1 MGIDPASC
9 TLLVVAGVIVSLAVL
24 KTSPDLILLGGLVLL
39 MVLGVFPETSV
50 ALSGFANEGLLTVAV
65 LFVVAE
71 GMKQTGGLGVLGR
84 SLLGQPGSLPMVQAR
99 LLLPVS
105 FASAFLNNTPVVAM
119 AMPVVSDWARK
130 HQVAVSRLL
139 LPLSYAAILG
149 GLCTLVG
156 TSTTLIVNGLMIES
170 DRVDLRGAGN
180 GLGMF
185 EIAWVGVPVA
195 LVGLL
200 YIVLVSKWWL
210 PDRRPA
216 IDTASN
222 PREYTVEMLV
232 TPDSPLVGKSIE
244 SAGLRHL
251 PGMYLVEI
259 DRSGRVLPAVA
270 SGEILEADDR
280 LVFVGVVES
289 VVDLQKISGLEPATD
304 QVFQL
309 DGPRSQ
315 RRLVE
320 AVVSESCPLV
330 HRTIRGGRFR
340 SRYAAAVI
348 AVARHGERIDS
359 KIGDIR
365 LRPGDTL
372 LLEAHPSFL
381 ERQRN
386 SRDFYLVSAVDDF
399 TPPRHHLA
407 WMARAVMLAMVVV
420 VAFEWTGMLEA
431 ALVASF
437 VMLVT
442 GCLRGSEARGAIDGS
457 VVLAIGAGLGIGE
470 AMRVSHAA
478 QRVATVL
485 FEMGDTLFS
494 VAGETIVAHPQAM
507 LAVVAGLTMV
517 LTNVITAKA
526 AAVLMF
532 PIATATADVVQVSGL
547 PFVLAVALAAA
558 SSLASPIGYQTNLM
572 VYGPGGY
579 RFLDYLRF
587 GGLLSLVVWIVIVML
602 VPWAWPF

>member
-105 FASAFLNNTPVVAM
+105 LASAFLNNTPVVAM

-270 SGEILEADDR
+270 SGDILEADDR

-579 RFLDYLRF
+579 RFLDYVRF
-587 GGLLSLVVWIVIVML
+587 GGLLSLVVWIIIVML

>member
-1 MGIDPASC
+1 M
-9 TLLVVAGVIVSLAVL
+9 
-24 KTSPDLILLGGLVLL
+24 
-39 MVLGVFPETSV
+39 
-50 ALSGFANEGLLTVAV
+50 
-65 LFVVAE
+65 
-71 GMKQTGGLGVLGR
+71 
-84 SLLGQPGSLPMVQAR
+84 
-99 LLLPVS
+99 
-105 FASAFLNNTPVVAM
+105 
-119 AMPVVSDWARK
+119 
-130 HQVAVSRLL
+130 
-139 LPLSYAAILG
+139 
-149 GLCTLVG
+149 
-156 TSTTLIVNGLMIES
+156 
-170 DRVDLRGAGN
+170 
-180 GLGMF
+180 
-185 EIAWVGVPVA
+185 
-195 LVGLL
+195 
-200 YIVLVSKWWL
+200 LVSKWWL

-270 SGEILEADDR
+270 SGDILEADDR

-494 VAGETIVAHPQAM
+494 VAGDTIVAHPQAM

-547 PFVLAVALAAA
+547 PFVLAVALSAA

>member
-9 TLLVVAGVIVSLAVL
+9 TLLVVAGVIVALAIL
-24 KTSPDLILLGGLVLL
+24 KTAHDLILLGGLVLL

-50 ALSGFANEGLLTVAV
+50 ALAGFANEGLLTVAV

-71 GMKQTGGLGVLGR
+71 GMRQTGGLGVLGR

-105 FASAFLNNTPVVAM
+105 LASAFLNNTPVVAM

-156 TSTTLIVNGLMIES
+156 TSTTLIINGLMIES
-170 DRVDLRGAGN
+170 DRVDLRGAGH

-195 LVGLL
+195 LIGLL
-200 YIVLVSKWWL
+200 YIVVVSKWWL

-244 SAGLRHL
+244 AAGLRHL

-270 SGEILEADDR
+270 SGDILEADDR

-304 QVFQL
+304 QVFEL
-309 DGPRSQ
+309 DGPRSH

-320 AVVSESCPLV
+320 AVVSEGCPLI
-330 HRTIRGGRFR
+330 HRTIRDGRFR

-420 VAFEWTGMLEA
+420 VAFEWVGMLEA

-485 FEMGDTLFS
+485 FEVGDSLFS
-494 VAGETIVAHPQAM
+494 LAGETIVAHPQAM

-558 SSLASPIGYQTNLM
+558 ASLASPIGYQTNLM

-587 GGLLSLVVWIVIVML
+587 GGLLSLVVWIVIVAL
-602 VPWAWPF
+602 VPWIWPF

>member
-105 FASAFLNNTPVVAM
+105 LASAFLNNTPVVAM

-270 SGEILEADDR
+270 SGDILEADDR

-320 AVVSESCPLV
+320 AVVSGSCPLV

-587 GGLLSLVVWIVIVML
+587 GGLLSLIVWIVIVML
-602 VPWAWPF
+602 VPWVWPF

>member
-1 MGIDPASC
+1 MGIDPAGL
-9 TLLVVAGVIVSLAVL
+9 TLLVVVGVIVGLAVL
-24 KTSPDLILLGGLVLL
+24 KTSPDLVLLGGLVLL
-39 MVLGVFPETSV
+39 VILGVFPDTSL
-50 ALSGFANEGLLTVAV
+50 ALSGFANEGLVTVAV

-71 GMKQTGGLGVLGR
+71 GMQQTGGLGLVGR
-84 SLLGQPGSLPMVQAR
+84 SLLGRPGSLPLVQVR
-99 LLLPVS
+99 MMLPVS
-105 FASAFLNNTPVVAM
+105 MASAFLNNTPVVAM
-119 AMPVVSDWARK
+119 ALPVVSDWARK
-130 HQVAVSRLL
+130 HQVAVSKLL
-139 LPLSYAAILG
+139 LPMSYAAILG

-156 TSTTLIVNGLMIES
+156 TSTTLIINGLIIES
-170 DRVDLRGAGN
+170 KHPDLGGS

-185 EIAWVGVPVA
+185 EIAWVGVPIA
-195 LVGLL
+195 LIGLV
-200 YIVLVSKWWL
+200 YILVCSKWWL
-210 PDRRPA
+210 PDRRSA
-216 IDTASN
+216 IATASD

-232 TPDSPLVGKSIE
+232 TPGSSLVGKSIE
-244 SAGLRHL
+244 AAGLRHL

-259 DRSGRVLPAVA
+259 DRVGRVMPAV
-270 SGEILEADDR
+270 SSSEVLEADDR

-304 QVFQL
+304 QVFEL
-309 DGPRSQ
+309 DGPRSN

-320 AVVSESCPLV
+320 AVVSEGCPLIN
-330 HRTIRGGRFR
+330 RTIRSGRFR

-348 AVARHGERIDS
+348 AVARHGERINS

-407 WMARAVMLAMVVV
+407 WLARAVMLAMVAA
-420 VAFEWTGMLEA
+420 VALEWSGMFEA

-437 VMLVT
+437 VMLIT
-442 GCLRGSEARGAIDGS
+442 GCLSGAEARQAIDWS
-457 VVLAIGAGLGIGE
+457 VVLGIGAGLGIGE
-470 AMRVSHAA
+470 AMRVTNAA
-478 QRVATVL
+478 KIVASSL
-485 FEMGDTLFS
+485 FDAADAGYAMAGDTITTHPHVLLAL
-494 VAGETIVAHPQAM
+494 VAGMTLI
-507 LAVVAGLTMV
+507 

-532 PIATATADVVQVSGL
+532 PIATATADAVTASAM
-547 PFVLAVALAAA
+547 PFVVAVALSAA

-579 RFLDYLRF
+579 RSGDYLRF
-587 GGLLSLVVWIVIVML
+587 GGLLSVIIWIMIVLL
-602 VPWAWPF
+602 VPWAWPL